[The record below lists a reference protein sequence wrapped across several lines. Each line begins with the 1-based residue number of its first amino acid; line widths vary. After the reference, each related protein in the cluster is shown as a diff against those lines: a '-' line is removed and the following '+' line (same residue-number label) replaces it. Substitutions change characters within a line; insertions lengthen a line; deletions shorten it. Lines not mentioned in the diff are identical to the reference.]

1 MKIEGKAKWIG
12 FAVCT
17 IFGSVLLGILWLIV
31 VHYIN
36 KE

>member
-17 IFGSVLLGILWLIV
+17 IFGSLLLGILWLIV

-36 KE
+36 KN